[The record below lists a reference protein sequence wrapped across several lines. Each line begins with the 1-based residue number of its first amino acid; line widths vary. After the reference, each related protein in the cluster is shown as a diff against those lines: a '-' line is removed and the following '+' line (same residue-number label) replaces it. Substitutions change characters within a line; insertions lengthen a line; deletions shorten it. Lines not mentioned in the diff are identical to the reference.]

1 MKIVTETEESIAR
14 SIRRLHDYT
23 FRRFIRFPK
32 SMGYAVDTGVDGDL
46 YTIRRN
52 DQQRAKGK
60 GEDRNSF
67 DARLSRLSLIARRAR
82 STKTGGGGGGGRREK
97 YGILILICPR
107 YPRPSKH
114 AKTLSTER

>member
-14 SIRRLHDYT
+14 SKSIRRLHDYT

-82 STKTGGGGGGGRREK
+82 STKTGRRRRRRTE
-97 YGILILICPR
+97 GEIWNLNLNLP
-107 YPRPSKH
+107 
-114 AKTLSTER
+114 ALSETF